1 MWFTLG
7 LCNSRSGKEGRSS
20 RLLLLESRGA
30 ELIEFALVLPF
41 LLVFFI
47 GMTDFAGAFLLQQ
60 KLAGAAQ
67 EALRI
72 ATVQSMSDLSL
83 GASSTTIPKVRDA
96 AVNSLKNANLAVC
109 GLDTAT
115 PSYSSYTWTYTSTGT
130 CSSAVTLTINRG
142 VLTPTTSTLGGFIGG
157 QIYAE
162 QTQVTLSYPY
172 TWKIGQIIQLLL
184 KSGSLTLPATI
195 SAQKTGMNSA

>member
-1 MWFTLG
+1 MHSAPG
-7 LCNSRSGKEGRSS
+7 VCNARSGEARRSS
-20 RLLLLESRGA
+20 RVLLLESHGA

-60 KLAGAAQ
+60 KVAGAAQ

-72 ATVQSMSDLSL
+72 ATVQSMSDLSS
-83 GASSTTIPKVRDA
+83 GASSTTVPEVRDA
-96 AVNSLKNANLAVC
+96 VVNSLTNANLSVC

-115 PSYSSYTWTYTSTGT
+115 PSYSNYTWTYTSTGT
-130 CSSAVTLTINRG
+130 CSGAATLTINRG
-142 VLTPTTSTLGGFIGG
+142 VLTPTTTSLGGYIGG

-162 QTQVTLSYPY
+162 ETQVTLSYPY
-172 TWKIGQIIQLLL
+172 TWKIGQIIQLLV
-184 KSGSLTLPATI
+184 KSGSLTLPGTI
-195 SAQKTGMNSA
+195 TAQETAMNSA